1 MSSAGQGRGGIPP
14 RGPGRGHGG
23 RGPNGSPPRKKRKAV
38 QKNGRPL
45 QPMERQMVMGV
56 WYQLSVVARRDLV
69 QRLTEMIGETPSL
82 VAQASNLE
90 PDSNQGQQ
98 QAPRVKPWER
108 DIIRDVPL
116 FQEFGQMTTLQ
127 RKNDSTIPSRMSIVM
142 GVIKRGKT
150 SGISDE
156 NILAQ
161 ILANIDD
168 ADSLKQLFI
177 AVTNEASDAVVKDSH
192 KGPPPP
198 KGGTG
203 ASADADPGG
212 VANMN
217 ISNPKSR

>member
-1 MSSAGQGRGGIPP
+1 MSSAGQGQGGDPP
-14 RGPGRGHGG
+14 RRPGRGHGG
-23 RGPNGSPPRKKRKAV
+23 RGPYGSPPRKKRKAV

-82 VAQASNLE
+82 VAQASNLA

-142 GVIKRGKT
+142 GVVKRGKT
-150 SGISDE
+150 LGISDE

-168 ADSLKQLFI
+168 AKALKQLFP
-177 AVTNEASDAVVKDSH
+177 AVAVDASDAVVKDTH
-192 KGPPPP
+192 KDPPPP
-198 KGGTG
+198 DDGTG
-203 ASADADPGG
+203 NSPNDEPGG
-212 VANMN
+212 VVDMQL
-217 ISNPKSR
+217 SNLKS